1 MYLKVSLI
9 SPRIY
14 DTINKE
20 KKKWGGSMF
29 KKKLAQ
35 IPNKPGSY
43 QMRNKDGIIIYVGK
57 AKNLHRRV
65 NSYFN
70 RTQTGK
76 TAKMVSEIA
85 DFTYI
90 VTATELES
98 LLLEI
103 NLIKQYNPKY
113 NVLLKD
119 DKSYPYI
126 EYIEKPYPK
135 LKVSRYLQIR
145 KKDHKKLF
153 GPYPNAYAARRIVNL
168 LNRLY
173 PLKKCDGNPKKVC
186 LYYHIG
192 ECLGYCEK
200 KIDQEKLKQMQEDI
214 LGFLN
219 GNDKILKDKIIEK
232 MESYSQALNFELA
245 LELKKELDYINI
257 VLDKQKITLQDLT
270 NRDCIGYY
278 FNNGYISVQI
288 LFIRNG
294 KIVGG
299 HTDLFPVVSDLEEEM
314 DSYIMRFYAKHE
326 IPKEILVAE
335 EISSTVLQS
344 YFENKLMV
352 PQKGQKKKLLE
363 MATENA
369 KINLENELEL
379 VLKKEYFTEDANE
392 ELRKILQLETLDR
405 IDLFDNSN
413 LFGDW
418 SVSGMVVFKN
428 GVPAKNEYRK
438 YKISFDKNDDY
449 GMMREV
455 IYRRY
460 QRALVEKTELP
471 NLIIVDGGIGQIHA
485 CKEVLDALHLKI
497 KVCGL
502 KKNDKHRTNDLVDGD
517 TLELV
522 DIPKDSNVFHY
533 LTRMQDEVH
542 RYTITYHRTV
552 RSKGSISSVL
562 DNIPGIGAKRKKELI
577 KTFGSVTKME
587 NASLEELTK
596 ILPEQVAISLQDYL
610 KSRKEASEKNS

>member
-1 MYLKVSLI
+1 ML
-9 SPRIY
+9 
-14 DTINKE
+14 KE
-20 KKKWGGSMF
+20 K
-29 KKKLAQ
+29 LAN
-35 IPNKPGSY
+35 IPNLPGSY
-43 QMRNKDGIIIYVGK
+43 QMKNKDGVIIYVGK

-70 RTQTGK
+70 RMQTGK
-76 TAKMVSEIA
+76 TARLVSEIA
-85 DFTYI
+85 DLSYI
-90 VTATELES
+90 VTSSEMEAF
-98 LLLEI
+98 LLEI

-113 NVLLKD
+113 NILLKD

-126 EYIEKPYPK
+126 EYIEHPYPK

-153 GPYPNAYAARRIVNL
+153 GPYPNAYAARKIVNL

-200 KIDQEKLKQMQEDI
+200 KVSIETQQKMSEEI
-214 LGFLN
+214 LSFLS
-219 GNDKILKDKIIEK
+219 GNDKILKDKIEEK
-232 MESYSQALNFELA
+232 IAKYSEALNFELA

-270 NRDCIGYY
+270 NRDVIGTY
-278 FNNGYISVQI
+278 FQNGYISVQI
-288 LFIRNG
+288 LFLRNG

-299 HTDLFPVVSDLEEEM
+299 HTDIFSVVEDFQSDMEQYLEL
-314 DSYIMRFYAKHE
+314 FYARHE
-326 IPKEILVAE
+326 IPKEILV
-335 EISSTVLQS
+335 QS
-344 YFENKLMV
+344 ETETDILKTYFENKIVV
-352 PQKGQKKKLLE
+352 PLKGQKKDLVN
-363 MATENA
+363 MAIQNA
-369 KINLENELEL
+369 KINFEQEFEI
-379 VLKKEYFTEDANE
+379 LKKKEDQTEGANE
-392 ELRKILQLETLDR
+392 TLKEILHLPLLDR

-418 SVSGMVVFKN
+418 SVSCMVVFKN
-428 GVPAKNEYRK
+428 GLPSKNEYRK
-438 YKISFDKNDDY
+438 YKIMYDKNDDY
-449 GMMREV
+449 DMMREV

-485 CKEVLDALHLKI
+485 CKEVLDSLNLHV

-517 TLELV
+517 TLEII
-522 DIPKDSNVFHY
+522 DIPKDSPVFHY

-542 RYTITYHRTV
+542 RFTINYHRTI
-552 RSKGSISSVL
+552 RSKGSIASVL
-562 DNIPGIGAKRKKELI
+562 DNIEGIGEKRKTELI
-577 KTFGSVTKME
+577 KAFGSVKAME
-587 NASLEELTK
+587 EASLEELGK
-596 ILPEQVAISLQDYL
+596 YLPLKVAETLQNYL
-610 KSRKEASEKNS
+610 QSRKEMKDENIK

>member
-1 MYLKVSLI
+1 ML
-9 SPRIY
+9 
-14 DTINKE
+14 KE
-20 KKKWGGSMF
+20 K
-29 KKKLAQ
+29 LAN
-35 IPNKPGSY
+35 IPNLPGSY
-43 QMRNKDGIIIYVGK
+43 QMKNKDGVIIYVGK

-76 TAKMVSEIA
+76 TARLVSEIT
-85 DFTYI
+85 DLSYI
-90 VTATELES
+90 VTSSEMEAF
-98 LLLEI
+98 LLEI

-113 NVLLKD
+113 NILLKD

-126 EYIEKPYPK
+126 EYIEHPYPK

-153 GPYPNAYAARRIVNL
+153 GPYPNAYAARKIVNL

-200 KIDQEKLKQMQEDI
+200 KVSIETQQKMSEEI
-214 LGFLN
+214 LNFLS
-219 GNDKILKDKIIEK
+219 GNDKILKDKIEEK
-232 MESYSQALNFELA
+232 IAKYSEALNFELA

-270 NRDCIGYY
+270 NRDVVGTY
-278 FNNGYISVQI
+278 FQNGYISVQI
-288 LFIRNG
+288 LFLRNG

-299 HTDLFPVVSDLEEEM
+299 HTDIFPVVEDFQSDMEQYLEL
-314 DSYIMRFYAKHE
+314 FYARHE
-326 IPKEILVAE
+326 IPKEILV
-335 EISSTVLQS
+335 QS
-344 YFENKLMV
+344 ETETDILKTYFENKIVV
-352 PQKGQKKKLLE
+352 PLKGQKKDLVN
-363 MATENA
+363 MALENA
-369 KINLENELEL
+369 KINFEQEFEI
-379 VLKKEYFTEDANE
+379 LKKKEDQTEGANE
-392 ELRKILQLETLDR
+392 TLKEILHLPLLDR

-418 SVSGMVVFKN
+418 SVSCMVVFKN
-428 GVPAKNEYRK
+428 GLPSKNEYRK
-438 YKISFDKNDDY
+438 YKIMYDKNDDY
-449 GMMREV
+449 DMMREV

-485 CKEVLDALHLKI
+485 CKEVLDSLNLSI

-517 TLELV
+517 SLKII
-522 DIPKDSNVFHY
+522 DIPKDSPVFHY

-542 RYTITYHRTV
+542 RFTINYHRAI
-552 RSKGSISSVL
+552 RSKGSIASVL
-562 DNIPGIGAKRKKELI
+562 DNIEGIGEKRKKELI
-577 KTFGSVTKME
+577 KAFGSVKAME
-587 NASLEELTK
+587 EASLEVLQK
-596 ILPEQVAISLQDYL
+596 YVPEKVAKTLQNYL
-610 KSRKEASEKNS
+610 QSRKEMKDENIK